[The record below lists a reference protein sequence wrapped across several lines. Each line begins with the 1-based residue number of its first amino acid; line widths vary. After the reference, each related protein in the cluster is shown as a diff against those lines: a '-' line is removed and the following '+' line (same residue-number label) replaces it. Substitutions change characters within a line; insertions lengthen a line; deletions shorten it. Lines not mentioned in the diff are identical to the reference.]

1 MAGKSTY
8 LRQNALFVILAQ
20 AGLFLPAEAARLCL
34 VDRLFSRVGAADDIA
49 GGRSTFMVEMAETAA
64 ILNQASA
71 QSLVVLDEVGRGTAT
86 WDGLAIAWAVLEA
99 LHDRIRCRTI
109 FATHFHELTSLAA
122 KLPELALATMQ
133 VREWRGQVI
142 FRHSVGPGA
151 AEKSWGLHVA
161 KLAGVPREVLRRAE
175 AVLASLEARAKGL
188 DPLAEE
194 LPLFARPGPA
204 AAPSHPA
211 LEALAGLDPDT
222 LSPREAQEFLYRIK
236 SLLETVTPPPDTIM

>member
-1 MAGKSTY
+1 
-8 LRQNALFVILAQ
+8 
-20 AGLFLPAEAARLCL
+20 
-34 VDRLFSRVGAADDIA
+34 
-49 GGRSTFMVEMAETAA
+49 
-64 ILNQASA
+64 
-71 QSLVVLDEVGRGTAT
+71 
-86 WDGLAIAWAVLEA
+86 
-99 LHDRIRCRTI
+99 
-109 FATHFHELTSLAA
+109 
-122 KLPELALATMQ
+122 
-133 VREWRGQVI
+133 
-142 FRHSVGPGA
+142 
-151 AEKSWGLHVA
+151 
-161 KLAGVPREVLRRAE
+161 VLRRAE

>member
-1 MAGKSTY
+1 
-8 LRQNALFVILAQ
+8 
-20 AGLFLPAEAARLCL
+20 
-34 VDRLFSRVGAADDIA
+34 
-49 GGRSTFMVEMAETAA
+49 
-64 ILNQASA
+64 LNQASA

-86 WDGLAIAWAVLEA
+86 WDGLAIAWSVLEA

-122 KLPELALATMQ
+122 KLPELTLATMQ

-211 LEALAGLDPDT
+211 LDALAGLDPDT
-222 LSPREAQEFLYRIK
+222 LSPREAQEFLYRVK
-236 SLLETVTPPPDTIM
+236 SLLETVAAPPDTIL